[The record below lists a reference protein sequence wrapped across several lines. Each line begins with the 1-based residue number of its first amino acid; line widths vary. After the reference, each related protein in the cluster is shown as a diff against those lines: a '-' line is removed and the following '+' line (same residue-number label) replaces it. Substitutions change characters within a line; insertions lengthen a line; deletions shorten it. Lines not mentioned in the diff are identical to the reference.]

1 MVRWRPGS
9 PERLQQAAL
18 DLFDEQGF
26 ERTTVA
32 EIATRAGVTERTFF
46 RHFTDKREVLFEGG
60 AQLEALLVEGVET
73 AGGDTP
79 GEQVAAA
86 LARAAEFFGPERRAR
101 ARQRAA
107 VVAANPA
114 LTERE
119 LLKLGSLGRALA
131 AALRGRGLD
140 EPAATLLGQSTV
152 TVFQVT
158 FERWVAADE
167 ERSFDEL
174 QRTTFAML
182 RRTLAVGADAAG

>member
-18 DLFDEQGF
+18 DLFSEQGF

-32 EIATRAGVTERTFF
+32 EIAARAGVTERTFF
-46 RHFTDKREVLFEGG
+46 RHFADKREVLFEGG
-60 AQLEALLVEGVET
+60 ARLEALFVDAVGT
-73 AGGDTP
+73 ADADDP
-79 GEQVAAA
+79 REQVAAA
-86 LARAAEFFGPERRAR
+86 LARAAEFFGPERRTS

-107 VVAANPA
+107 VVAAHPA

-119 LLKLGSLGRALA
+119 LLKLASLGRALA
-131 AALRGRGLD
+131 TALRARGLG
-140 EPAATLLGQSTV
+140 EPAATLLAQSAV

-174 QRTTFAML
+174 QRATFAVL
-182 RRTLAVGADAAG
+182 RETLAAGADGTT